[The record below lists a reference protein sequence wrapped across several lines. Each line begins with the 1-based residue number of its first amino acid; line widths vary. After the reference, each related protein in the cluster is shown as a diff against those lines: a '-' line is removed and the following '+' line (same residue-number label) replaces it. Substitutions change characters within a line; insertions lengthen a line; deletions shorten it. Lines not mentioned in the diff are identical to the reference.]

1 MKIPPK
7 KPHFFKPILP
17 GFKEKLKIPKGF
29 LKYLKGHSHIERAVL
44 KRTGKKWLVKLN
56 GRRLE
61 DGWEK
66 FAGELSLRLG
76 DLVIFRHEG
85 DMEFEVSI
93 FDSSEC
99 EREDG
104 AEENNRTPEETS
116 NKFEF
121 KECYR
126 ETKAQNHVTVQGF
139 LRFRSGYWMSMS
151 MIHVPKLFARESELS
166 RRKCGIMIRNE
177 ERSWPFRLFYRGRR
191 TFIGGEWRK
200 FCAANLLK
208 EGERILFEIFSNGE
222 KPFLCNCFILD
233 NCVIKIQYCS
243 ILSQLK
249 MISSFLL
256 ILTFL
261 IVCVN
266 FKLDLRGDA
275 SLRPEGKKI
284 YLDTEIVSTQGKLNA
299 SIKSSIKAA
308 SHAKAAAHKSYGHS
322 NFVCTIKPYSLTYG
336 FLCVP
341 KQFACANGL
350 INKKCCLIVNDETQT
365 SWNLRIRS
373 CNTQVYMGEGC
384 RKFIAENCLKEG
396 HHIMFVVVTDG
407 ETPIWKFLVVTDELH
422 HLKAVAGRRVKTP
435 DVAALKLQVPAS
447 TSADANPHFIST
459 IKSYSITN
467 SALYLPTAFAKSTG
481 LMSGG
486 CEIILI
492 DEKHRSWSMWL
503 GKMDFHFGIRR
514 GWDKF
519 LKANGLQVGD
529 PSLQV

>member
-1 MKIPPK
+1 MCWSFLDKANGVATCIQSRQK
-7 KPHFFKPILP
+7 
-17 GFKEKLKIPKGF
+17 KIPKGF
-29 LKYLKGHSHIERAVL
+29 LKYLKGHSHIERAIL

-121 KECYR
+121 KDATGKPKPKITSQC
-126 ETKAQNHVTVQGF
+126 KAFSDLEAAKDMLLGRPHFISTVKP
-139 LRFRSGYWMSMS
+139 YWMSMS

-166 RRKCGIMIRNE
+166 GRKCGIMIRDE
-177 ERSWPFRLFYRGRR
+177 ERSWPFSLFYRGRH

-208 EGERILFEIFSNGE
+208 EGDRILFEIFSNGE
-222 KPFLCNCFILD
+222 KPVL
-233 NCVIKIQYCS
+233 
-243 ILSQLK
+243 
-249 MISSFLL
+249 
-256 ILTFL
+256 
-261 IVCVN
+261 
-266 FKLDLRGDA
+266 
-275 SLRPEGKKI
+275 KI
-284 YLDTEIVSTQGKLNA
+284 YGN
-299 SIKSSIKAA
+299 
-308 SHAKAAAHKSYGHS
+308 
-322 NFVCTIKPYSLTYG
+322 
-336 FLCVP
+336 
-341 KQFACANGL
+341 
-350 INKKCCLIVNDETQT
+350 
-365 SWNLRIRS
+365 
-373 CNTQVYMGEGC
+373 
-384 RKFIAENCLKEG
+384 
-396 HHIMFVVVTDG
+396 
-407 ETPIWKFLVVTDELH
+407 

-503 GKMDFHFGIRR
+503 GRMDCHFGIRR

>member
-29 LKYLKGHSHIERAVL
+29 LKYLKGHSHIERAIL

-66 FAGELSLRLG
+66 FAGELSLQLG

-93 FDSSEC
+93 VDSSEC

-104 AEENNRTPEETS
+104 AEENNRTPEET

-121 KECYR
+121 KDATGKPKPKITSQCKGFSDSEAAKDMLLGR
-126 ETKAQNHVTVQGF
+126 PHFISTVKP
-139 LRFRSGYWMSMS
+139 YWMSMS
-151 MIHVPKLFARESELS
+151 MIHVPKLFARESGLS
-166 RRKCGIMIRNE
+166 RRKCGIMIRDE
-177 ERSWPFRLFYRGRR
+177 ESSWPFRLFCRGRR

-208 EGERILFEIFSNGE
+208 EGDRILFEIFSNGE
-222 KPFLCNCFILD
+222 KPVL
-233 NCVIKIQYCS
+233 KIY
-243 ILSQLK
+243 
-249 MISSFLL
+249 
-256 ILTFL
+256 
-261 IVCVN
+261 
-266 FKLDLRGDA
+266 DLRGDA

-284 YLDTEIVSTQGKLNA
+284 YLDTEIVSTQGKLHA

-396 HHIMFVVVTDG
+396 HRIMFVVVTDG
-407 ETPIWKFLVVTDELH
+407 ETPIWKFHVVTDEL
-422 HLKAVAGRRVKTP
+422 
-435 DVAALKLQVPAS
+435 Q
-447 TSADANPHFIST
+447 
-459 IKSYSITN
+459 
-467 SALYLPTAFAKSTG
+467 
-481 LMSGG
+481 
-486 CEIILI
+486 
-492 DEKHRSWSMWL
+492 
-503 GKMDFHFGIRR
+503 
-514 GWDKF
+514 
-519 LKANGLQVGD
+519 
-529 PSLQV
+529 